1 MTRSSPL
8 PFLLLI
14 LLLGTATWQLHAQVQ
29 ARRTAFPREDDTYYL
44 PRTGVLHHLALGHD
58 ELMADLVF
66 IRTVNYFGAELL
78 GTRRYEWLRPHLDTV
93 IALDPH
99 FRAAYLFGSRATM
112 YNGLP
117 ITNERVWASSH
128 FLEAG
133 LAVFP
138 RDWEFAFTLGC
149 NYLNELTTKDPHE
162 RARWR
167 RIGGDWIRRAALAGG
182 GPPWLPNL
190 AATILTETGEV
201 EAAIRYLEEAYLTT
215 EQEAS
220 KEQILLLLAAKR
232 RAQQKHL
239 EQARDEFLTRW
250 KRSLPYVP
258 GDLFVLI
265 GEAPSKRMDL
275 PFLLRDSVSAPE
287 EAQAT
292 QKAQGPRP

>member
-1 MTRSSPL
+1 MTRSSAFP
-8 PFLLLI
+8 I
-14 LLLGTATWQLHAQVQ
+14 LLLFLLSIATWQLHSQAQG
-29 ARRTAFPREDDTYYL
+29 RRTAFPREEDTYDL
-44 PRTGVLHHLALGHD
+44 PRTSVLHHLALGHD
-58 ELMADLVF
+58 ELVADLVF

-78 GTRRYEWLRPHLDTV
+78 GSRRYEWLRPHLDTV

-99 FRAAYLFGSRATM
+99 FRAAYLFGSRAAM

-117 ITNERVWASSH
+117 ITNERVWESSH

-138 RDWEFAFTLGC
+138 HDWELAFTLGC
-149 NYLNELTTKDPHE
+149 NYLNELTTQDPQE

-167 RIGGDWIRRAALAGG
+167 RIGGGWIRRAAIAGG

-190 AATILTETGEV
+190 AATILTEAGEV

-215 EQEAS
+215 DEEAS
-220 KEQILLLLAAKR
+220 REQILRLLAAKR

-239 EQARDEFLTRW
+239 EQARDEFATRW

-258 GDLFVLI
+258 GDLFILI
-265 GEAPSKRMDL
+265 GEAPPRRMDV
-275 PFLLRDSVSAPE
+275 PFLLRDPVTPE
-287 EAQAT
+287 EPQAAQVAP
-292 QKAQGPRP
+292 GPTP